1 MARPSSGSETMGI
14 TIRPAV
20 ASDAEACGRIIFDA
34 FKGIADRHAFPR
46 DFPSAEIAT
55 QLAHAFIASPSV
67 FGVVAERDGQVA
79 GSNFL
84 GESDPIRA
92 VGPITVDSGAQGHG
106 IGRRLMEAVV
116 ERGRDAAG
124 IRLVQ
129 DAFNTR
135 SMSLYA
141 SLGFDVMEPL
151 LLVSGK
157 PRSGPVAGVE
167 VRPLADADMGACEA
181 LCRKVHGV
189 TRNGEVREAGKLFRP
204 LVLTRNGRLTGYL
217 TAPTFWIMNHGVAE
231 TDEDMT
237 ALILGA
243 AAISQDPVSFLLPTR
258 SRTLFRWCLSE
269 GLRAVKPMT
278 LMARGQ
284 YQEPQGSYFP
294 SVFY

>member
-1 MARPSSGSETMGI
+1 MGI
-14 TIRPAV
+14 TVRPAV
-20 ASDAEACGRIIFDA
+20 ASDAAACGRIIFDA
-34 FKGIADRHAFPR
+34 FKDIADRHAFPQ
-46 DFPSAEIAT
+46 DFPSVEIAT
-55 QLAHAFIASPSV
+55 QLARSFIAAPSV
-67 FGVVAERDGQVA
+67 FAVVAERDGQVA

-84 GESDPIRA
+84 SEGDPIRA
-92 VGPITVDSGAQGHG
+92 VGPITVDSGTQGHG
-106 IGRRLMEAVV
+106 IGRLLMEAVI
-116 ERGRDAAG
+116 ERGRGAAG

-157 PRSGPVAGVE
+157 PRNGPVAGFE
-167 VRPLADADMGACEA
+167 VRPLADADMGPCEA
-181 LCRKVHGV
+181 LCLKVHGV
-189 TRNGEVREAGKLFRP
+189 TRSGEVREAARLFRP
-204 LVLTRNGRLTGYL
+204 FVVARNGRLTGYL

-243 AAISQDPVSFLLPTR
+243 AAMSQDPVSFLLPTR
-258 SRTLFRWCLSE
+258 AKRLFRWCLSE

-278 LMARGQ
+278 LMARGK
-284 YQEPQGSYFP
+284 YQEPQGCYFP

>member
-1 MARPSSGSETMGI
+1 MGI

-20 ASDAEACGRIIFDA
+20 ASDAEACGRIMFEA
-34 FKGIADRHAFPR
+34 FKGIADSHAFPW
-46 DFPSAEIAT
+46 DFPSVAVAT
-55 QLAHAFIASPSV
+55 ELAHAFIGSPTV
-67 FGVVAERDGQVA
+67 FGVVAERDGRVA

-84 GESDPIRA
+84 GEGDPIRA
-92 VGPITVDSGAQGHG
+92 VGPITVDPAAQGDG
-106 IGRRLMEAVV
+106 IGRRLMEAVI
-116 ERGRDAAG
+116 ERGRGATG

-151 LLVSGK
+151 LLVAGK
-157 PRSGPVAGVE
+157 PKSGPVPGFE
-167 VRPLADADMGACEA
+167 VRPLVASDMSACEA
-181 LCRKVHGV
+181 LCRRVHGI
-189 TRNGEVREAGKLFRP
+189 TRNGEVGDARRLFRP
-204 LVLTRNGRLTGYL
+204 FVVRRGGHLTGYL

-243 AAISQDPVSFLLPTR
+243 AALSQEPVSLLVPTR
-258 SRTLFRWCLSE
+258 STSFLRWCLSE

-278 LMARGQ
+278 LMAMGQ
-284 YQEPQGSYFP
+284 YQQPQGAVFP